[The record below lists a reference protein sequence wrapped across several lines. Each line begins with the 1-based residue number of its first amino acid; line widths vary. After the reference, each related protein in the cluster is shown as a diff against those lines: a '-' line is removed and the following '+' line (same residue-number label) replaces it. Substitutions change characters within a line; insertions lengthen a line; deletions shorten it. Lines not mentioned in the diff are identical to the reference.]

1 MKNKYEIN
9 DILTAVDL
17 ILNEESSSNAKKKR
31 EVKSP
36 LKLTNEVNI
45 KKKKESLP
53 VETENII
60 LQAEKYLKKIDLF
73 SKSFILTKLS
83 ESLLLFFLISS

>member
-60 LQAEKYLKKIDLF
+60 QQAEKYLKKID
-73 SKSFILTKLS
+73 
-83 ESLLLFFLISS
+83 